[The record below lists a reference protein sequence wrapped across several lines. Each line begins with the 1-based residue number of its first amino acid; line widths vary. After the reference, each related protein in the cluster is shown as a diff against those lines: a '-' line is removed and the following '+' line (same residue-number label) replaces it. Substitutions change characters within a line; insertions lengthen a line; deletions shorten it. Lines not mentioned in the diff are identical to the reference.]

1 MRNLI
6 ADLRFAVRKFAHAPG
21 LTLAA
26 LVTLALGIGANTTVF
41 SLADGVWLRPLQIAD
56 PAHLVALQ
64 NMKNG
69 ATADSE
75 RDTGSSYAEFE
86 DVRRGVQAVADVA
99 AVSGRGVTIDRGDGL
114 RLLLGRVVSDN
125 YFDLMGAHA
134 ALGVLPGREQLLH
147 SNTPDLVLGYTAWKE
162 IFGGDPAVVGS
173 VVKIHGGVVARIAAV
188 LPLGFRG
195 VDRMVDPQ
203 VYVSR
208 SAFLL
213 WHPDE
218 AKPERTMRDFDL
230 YARLRPGVTLD
241 QAKAQLHVVSAGLA
255 ANYPA
260 ANKGREF
267 TAQWERELD
276 NPQIKLL
283 SLLLLAI
290 AGGVLLIAC
299 TNILNLLLA
308 LNDGRRRE
316 IAMRIALGAP
326 RSRLAM
332 QFLAEYALLALT
344 GTGLALV
351 LAQRLIAV
359 VPALMPNIGYPLGFD
374 FRLDGRVLAFTLAAS
389 LISVLICGVI
399 PMIQSSHASP
409 LDALR
414 RQFTAA
420 GKLRMPARQ
429 IFVAAQ
435 LAASVALLVATG
447 LLVRTL
453 IHIEAM
459 DLGFNRAQRA
469 MLIEFGIGKD
479 GAARKVEFDAL
490 TARIRAL
497 PGVKDATLARVVPL
511 SDNGG
516 GATKVV
522 LAPNEVPSPT
532 AGTAVWFNWVDDAY
546 FRVVGVPIVRGR
558 AFASQDLTGMGRVAI
573 VNQALARRL
582 FGTEDAVGR
591 HLRVGRDNPVDAE
604 IVGVAGDGR
613 YNDVTES
620 PQPYFYMPLTADAW
634 SEVVLFALTSNDPGP
649 LLPAAQKALREID
662 PNLLVMSAQTL
673 TDHMQLHTYANRM
686 AAWLSASLGGLALLL
701 TAVGLYGVTAYSVS
715 RRTREIGIRM
725 ALGARRETVFG
736 GVLRDGMK
744 LTLLGLVV
752 GMGLALLLGRAIAG
766 LLYGVTP
773 YDPVALGTISVLV
786 MLVSAGALAAP
797 ARRAVRVEP
806 TEALR
811 EE

>member
-6 ADLRFAVRKFAHAPG
+6 ADLRFAVRKFARAPG
-21 LTLAA
+21 LSLAA
-26 LVTLALGIGANTTVF
+26 LVTLALGIGANTTIF

-56 PAHLVALQ
+56 PAHLITLQ
-64 NMKNG
+64 SMKKS
-69 ATADSE
+69 AAAESE
-75 RDTGSSYAEFE
+75 RDTGSSYAEFG
-86 DVRRGVQAVADVA
+86 DLRQSVQAVADVA
-99 AVSGRGVTIDRGDGL
+99 AVSGRGVVIDRGDGL

-147 SNTPDLVLGYTAWKE
+147 SETPDLVLGYAAWKE
-162 IFGGDPAVVGS
+162 IFGGDPSVVGS
-173 VVKIHGGVVARIAAV
+173 TVKIRGGVARIAAV
-188 LPLGFRG
+188 LPEGFRG
-195 VDRMVDPQ
+195 VDRMIDPQ

-208 SAFLL
+208 SAWLL

-218 AKPERTMRDFDL
+218 ARPERTLRDFDL
-230 YARLRPGVTLD
+230 YARLRPGVTLE
-241 QAKAQLHVVSAGLA
+241 QAKAQLHAVGAGLA
-255 ANYPA
+255 ATYPE
-260 ANKGREF
+260 ANKGREL
-267 TAQWERELD
+267 TAQSERESD
-276 NPQIKLL
+276 NPQIKIL

-290 AGGVLLIAC
+290 AGAVLLIAC

-316 IAMRIALGAP
+316 IAMRVALGAS
-326 RSRLAM
+326 RSRLAL
-332 QFLAEYALLALT
+332 QFLTEYGLLALV

-351 LAQRLIAV
+351 LAQRLIAL

-389 LISVLICGVI
+389 LVSVLICGVI
-399 PMIQSSHASP
+399 PMIRSSHASP
-409 LDALR
+409 LEALR
-414 RQFTAA
+414 KQFTAA
-420 GKLRMPARQ
+420 GKLRMPARK
-429 IFVAAQ
+429 IFVAVQ
-435 LAASVALLVATG
+435 LAVSVALLVATG

-453 IHIEAM
+453 MHIETM
-459 DLGFNRAQRA
+459 DLGFNRAQQA
-469 MLIEFGIGKD
+469 MLIEFAVGKD
-479 GAARKVEFDAL
+479 GPARKAEFDAL
-490 TARIRAL
+490 TSRIRAL

-516 GATKVV
+516 GATRIV

-532 AGTAVWFNWVDDAY
+532 AGMAVWFNWVDDAY
-546 FRVVGVPIVRGR
+546 FRVLGVPMVRGR
-558 AFASQDLTGMGRVAI
+558 AFTPQDFSSARRVAI
-573 VNQALARRL
+573 VNRTLAKRL

-591 HLRVGRDNPVDAE
+591 HLRVGRENPVDAE
-604 IVGVAGDGR
+604 IVGIAADGR

-620 PQPYFYMPLTADAW
+620 PQPYLYLPLTADAW
-634 SEVVLFALTSNDPGP
+634 PEVVLFAPTTTNPGP
-649 LLPAAQKALREID
+649 LLPAAQKALRELD

-673 TDHMQLHTYANRM
+673 TDHMQFHTYENRM

-725 ALGARRETVFG
+725 ALGARRETVFS
-736 GVLRDGMK
+736 GVLKDGLK
-744 LTLLGLVV
+744 LALAGLGV
-752 GMGLALLLGRAIAG
+752 GMALALLLGRAMAG

-773 YDPVALGTISVLV
+773 FDPVALGSIAGLVL
-786 MLVSAGALAAP
+786 LVSVGALSVP
-797 ARRAVRVEP
+797 ARRALRVEP